1 MNGSENCYA
10 GALFFALISLGA
22 ILKLDDIFGWF
33 IGVGSALLAAISLRR
48 SMVKAAQAVEEDHQR
63 MEIQFQQLR
72 KKVIETSEANIT
84 AMNSVNDAAKL
95 IQENMETIRVR
106 LAELDNLTQLT
117 EYAKE
122 INSSVASLEEN
133 SSALNVTLEK
143 EFETLNTLAEANKES
158 LQDILKLLQLVGQLL
173 KNPAYVKDLEKI
185 NSTFAKLSEWVET
198 LQDNAALS
206 RQDLS
211 TLKKIASKIR

>member
-22 ILKLDDIFGWF
+22 ILKVDDIFGWL
-33 IGVGSALLAAISLRR
+33 IGAGSALLAAISLRR
-48 SMVKAAQAVEEDHQR
+48 AFVKAAQAGEEDHQR

-72 KKVIETSEANIT
+72 SKVIETSEANIT
-84 AMNSVNDAAKL
+84 AMNSVHDAAKL
-95 IQENMETIRVR
+95 IQENMEVIRVR

-117 EYAKE
+117 ECAKD
-122 INSSVASLEEN
+122 IQLSAASLEEN
-133 SSALNVTLEK
+133 SSALNRTLEK
-143 EFETLNTLAEANKES
+143 EFETINTLAETNKES
-158 LQDILKLLQLVGQLL
+158 LQNILKLLQLIKQIME
-173 KNPAYVKDLEKI
+173 NPAYVKDLEKI
-185 NSTFAKLSEWVET
+185 NSTFAKLSEWLET

-211 TLKKIASKIR
+211 TLKKIAAKIK

>member
-22 ILKLDDIFGWF
+22 ILKVDDVFGWL
-33 IGVGSALLAAISLRR
+33 IGAGCALLAAISLRR
-48 SMVKAAQAVEEDHQR
+48 AMVKAAQAVEEDHQR

-72 KKVIETSEANIT
+72 SKVIETSEANIT

-95 IQENMETIRVR
+95 IQENMEVIRVR

-117 EYAKE
+117 DCAKD
-122 INSSVASLEEN
+122 IQTSAASLEEN
-133 SSALNVTLEK
+133 SSALNMTLER
-143 EFETLNTLAEANKES
+143 EFETINTLAEMNKNS
-158 LQDILKLLQLVGQLL
+158 LQSILKILQLIRQIME
-173 KNPAYVKDLEKI
+173 NPAYVKDLEKI
-185 NSTFAKLSEWVET
+185 NASFAKLSDWVET

-211 TLKKIASKIR
+211 TLKKIAAKIK

>member
-10 GALFFALISLGA
+10 GALFFALISLAA
-22 ILKLDDIFGWF
+22 ILKVDDIFGGL
-33 IGVGSALLAAISLRR
+33 IGAGSALLAAISLRR
-48 SMVKAAQAVEEDHQR
+48 AMVKAAQSVEEDHQR

-72 KKVIETSEANIT
+72 SKVIETSEANIT

-95 IQENMETIRVR
+95 IQENMEVIRVR

-117 EYAKE
+117 EHTKD

-143 EFETLNTLAEANKES
+143 EFETLNTLAETNKAS
-158 LQDILKLLQLVGQLL
+158 LQNILKFLQLVEHLL

>member
-22 ILKLDDIFGWF
+22 ILKVDDIFGWL
-33 IGVGSALLAAISLRR
+33 ISAGSALLAAISLRR
-48 SMVKAAQAVEEDHQR
+48 AMVKATQSGEEDHQR

-72 KKVIETSEANIT
+72 SKVIETSEANIT

-95 IQENMETIRVR
+95 IQENMEVIRVR

-117 EYAKE
+117 ECAKD
-122 INSSVASLEEN
+122 IQTSAASLEEN

-143 EFETLNTLAEANKES
+143 EFETINTLAETNKDS
-158 LQDILKLLQLVGQLL
+158 LQNILKLLQLIRQVLE
-173 KNPAYVKDLEKI
+173 NPAYVKDLEKI
-185 NSTFAKLSEWVET
+185 NSMFARLLERLET
-198 LQDNAALS
+198 QQDNAALS

-211 TLKKIASKIR
+211 TLKKIAAKIK